1 MEFFPPIMRALFC
14 LKKLFQTLNYIT
26 SLIYSEKADCT
37 ITMSDDDL
45 LGMMTGTL
53 NAQKV

>member
-1 MEFFPPIMRALFC
+1 MR
-14 LKKLFQTLNYIT
+14 FQCIT
-26 SLIYSEKADCT
+26 EKADCT

-53 NAQKV
+53 NAQKVNLPYYAIM